1 MYCCC
6 TALPYCK
13 TALRLSKQK
22 AGRFQRPAF
31 LWQKERRSN
40 APAFCIYLEEELL
53 DLAVQDEDHAQRV
66 MNLTQTLKKP

>member
-31 LWQKERRSN
+31 CRQKERRSI

-53 DLAVQDEDHAQRV
+53 DLAVQDEDHAQRGDE
-66 MNLTQTLKKP
+66 LDATLKKP